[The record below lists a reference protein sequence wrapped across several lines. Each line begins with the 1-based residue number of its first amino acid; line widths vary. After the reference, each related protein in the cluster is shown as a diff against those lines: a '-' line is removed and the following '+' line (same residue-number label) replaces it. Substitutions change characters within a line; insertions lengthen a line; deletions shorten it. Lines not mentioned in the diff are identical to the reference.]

1 MRFFFVIVP
10 ESYPG
15 QQSVDVV
22 LVFADVAFCY
32 SIFLQKNWRFSSIH
46 LFTVLFHFFT
56 VKSYKVRCSLLKE
69 GSDPPSYVTLNVCG
83 AVNAG
88 KTTLVE
94 KLQLRTFQL
103 RFRHEQPDTS
113 QDMASRTA
121 GIGVGIINVP
131 GAGEFRKM
139 DMAGH
144 TWAFTS
150 NEYFIGK
157 RTSISLVLFDL
168 SKKDSEV
175 ADDLFHHLG
184 SLKARET
191 KCGVLRYRP
200 EVVLIASHADKLD
213 GDPQLR
219 AKAYFRMAMDAFQA
233 YLNFYPKV
241 IVLDCTNPIGHEF
254 SALRNCLGELRAKII
269 KVIFLS

>member
-1 MRFFFVIVP
+1 M
-10 ESYPG
+10 
-15 QQSVDVV
+15 
-22 LVFADVAFCY
+22 
-32 SIFLQKNWRFSSIH
+32 LQHYKIH
-46 LFTVLFHFFT
+46 
-56 VKSYKVRCSLLKE
+56 SSLLKD

-94 KLQLRTFQL
+94 KLQMGTIRLRL
-103 RFRHEQPDTS
+103 RHAEQPDTS

-121 GIGVGIINVP
+121 GIEVGIINVP
-131 GAGEFRKM
+131 GIGEFRKM

-157 RTSISLVLFDL
+157 RTSISLVLFDMG
-168 SKKDSEV
+168 KEDREV
-175 ADDLFHHLG
+175 EDDLFHHLG

-200 EVVLIASHADKLD
+200 EVVLIGTHADKVE
-213 GDPQLR
+213 GDPQVR
-219 AKAYFRMAMDAFQA
+219 ANAYFRIAMNGFQA
-233 YLNFYPKV
+233 YLNFYPRV
-241 IVLDCTNPIGHEF
+241 MVLDCTNPSSKEF
-254 SALRNCLGELRAKII
+254 GALRDCLKELRAKII
-269 KVIFLS
+269 KVMF